1 MNKIAFIVLIGAAVG
16 VIFLFLPFQARSQQ
30 LKAGLFVEKS
40 DSLPYQLIQ
49 PKNIKAGEKL
59 PLIVF
64 LHGSGERGNDNQ
76 KQLVH
81 GSQLFLNAQK
91 DSAFRSIVLFPQC
104 AEQDY
109 WVQKQKEMDDE
120 SRQIFTFYPDMDPT
134 PSMRLLIALI
144 DSLSKSDV
152 VDQDRIYVGGLSMGG
167 MGTFELL
174 FRRPELFAAAFP
186 ICGAY
191 DPVVVP
197 LYNKQL
203 HAWIFHGS
211 ADDVVL
217 PEYSEN
223 MAKAMKKAGIEVKLK
238 IYPGVNH
245 GVWDSVFAEPDLLPW
260 LYSHSKQE

>member
-1 MNKIAFIVLIGAAVG
+1 MILSGTVAGLLI
-16 VIFLFLPFQARSQQ
+16 LLLPMKVHSQQ
-30 LKAGLFVEKS
+30 MKAGLFVEET

-49 PKNIKAGEKL
+49 PKKIQAGEKL
-59 PLIVF
+59 PLIIF

-81 GSQLFLNAQK
+81 GSLLFLNAQK
-91 DSAFRSIVLFPQC
+91 DTAFRSLVLFPQC

-120 SRQIFTFYPDMDPT
+120 SVQIFTFYPDMEPT
-134 PSMRLLIALI
+134 PSMRLLVALI
-144 DSLSKSDV
+144 DSLSQLEL
-152 VDQDRIYVGGLSMGG
+152 VDQSRIYVGGLSMGG

-197 LYNKQL
+197 MYNKKL
-203 HAWIFHGS
+203 RVRIFHGA

-217 PEYSEN
+217 PAYSKN
-223 MAKAMKKAGIEVKLK
+223 MTAAMEKAGIDVKLK

-260 LYSHSKQE
+260 LFSCKLQ